1 MSEIR
6 ALLLTDVVDSTK
18 LAESIGDT
26 AMAQVWAAHDRIARD
41 LLQRHHGH
49 EIDKTDGMLM
59 LFETAADAVGFTTE
73 YHPALAAMS
82 VPLRARAG
90 IHVGPVLLRENSS
103 QDIAL
108 GAKPLE
114 VEGLAKPTAARVM
127 SLARGGQTLLTA
139 EAREQLGKTT
149 LKIESHGHWM
159 VKGVADPIE
168 IFEVGDA
175 VTRFVAPED
184 TEKVYRVVRA
194 AEWWMPLRDI
204 PHNLPNQT
212 TSFVG
217 RDGELAEVKALLEK
231 VRLVTLLGMGGLG
244 KTRLCLQ
251 AAAELIHRFHDG
263 VWFIDLSTL
272 REEALVVAEAV
283 QILGVKADP
292 GRTPLQSLCAHL
304 RSQRALLIL
313 DNCEHLV
320 KPAAEL
326 ALAML
331 RAAPHVRIIA
341 SSREALHVPGEQSF
355 PLRPLPLPGR
365 DASVTQLAA
374 SPAVQLFCD
383 RARQNK
389 PTFTLDAEQAPA
401 VAELVARLEGIP
413 LALELAAARVRSL
426 TVAEINSR
434 LKDRYK
440 ILTGGARVLQERQQT
455 LRALVDWSYDLLNPQ
470 ERALFARLGVFVGG
484 FDLAA
489 AEVICSAEPLSAEDI
504 LDVLASLVDKS
515 LVMLD
520 EHDGSGR
527 YRMLETIREYAHER
541 LQERGELEPN
551 ERRHCEHFF
560 ALAKQAR
567 DGMLGHEQGEWIQR
581 LEADLDNVRAA
592 MKASIAGHIDP
603 IIAVKLAVA
612 LQQFW
617 SLRGYSTEGRR
628 FLGTALELPAIQ
640 ESDLA
645 QAWALYVGAV
655 LAEAQS
661 DHAEALRMLEKCL
674 QLRRRLGN
682 PVDIAATLSTLS
694 LARLQGGDVTG
705 ATACEEEALGLFRQL
720 SDRSGEMIGLLHVGQ
735 IALYADHSD
744 WARTNLESALAIARD
759 LKQQEVEG
767 ESELLL
773 GEVAFESADIEK
785 SELWFK
791 RSLTVCREA
800 GDRRGE
806 ANALRSLGRCDLFN
820 GDLVTARSRLI
831 PALQAYKS
839 SEMWEELFSCLED
852 FARLRRAEG
861 EADAAVRLLAS
872 TAAARQRLA
881 LVHPPRAA
889 RAIQSLTEELRRALG
904 SDRFRAGWSEG
915 SAWDVE
921 EAVRV
926 ARTIESEARFPA

>member
-59 LFETAADAVGFTTE
+59 LFETADDAVGFTTE
-73 YHPALAAMS
+73 YHPALAAMT

-90 IHVGPVLLRENSS
+90 IHVGPVLLHENSS
-103 QDIAL
+103 QDVAL

-114 VEGLAKPTAARVM
+114 VDGLAKPTAARVM

-212 TSFVG
+212 TSFIG
-217 RDGELAEVKALLEK
+217 RDGELAEVKGLLEK

-244 KTRLCLQ
+244 KTRLCVQ
-251 AAAELIHRFHDG
+251 AAAELIHRFYDG

-283 QILGVKADP
+283 QILSVKPDP

-326 ALAML
+326 ALAVL

-389 PTFTLDAEQAPA
+389 PTFTLDVEQAPA

-426 TVAEINSR
+426 TVAEINNR

-455 LRALVDWSYDLLNPQ
+455 LRALVDWSYDLLSPQ
-470 ERALFARLGVFVGG
+470 EQALFARLGVFVGG

-515 LVMLD
+515 LVLLD

-527 YRMLETIREYAHER
+527 YRMLETIREYSHEK
-541 LQERGELEPN
+541 LQERGELEAN

-567 DGMLGHEQGEWIQR
+567 DGMLGREQGEWIQR

-592 MKASIAGHIDP
+592 MKASVAGHIDP
-603 IIAVKLAVA
+603 VIAVKLAVA

-628 FLGTALELPAIQ
+628 FLGTALELPVIQ

-682 PVDIAATLSTLS
+682 PVDIAATLLVAAGRLPVQSRRMPTAMSKFLTL
-694 LARLQGGDVTG
+694 
-705 ATACEEEALGLFRQL
+705 
-720 SDRSGEMIGLLHVGQ
+720 
-735 IALYADHSD
+735 
-744 WARTNLESALAIARD
+744 
-759 LKQQEVEG
+759 
-767 ESELLL
+767 
-773 GEVAFESADIEK
+773 VA
-785 SELWFK
+785 
-791 RSLTVCREA
+791 
-800 GDRRGE
+800 
-806 ANALRSLGRCDLFN
+806 
-820 GDLVTARSRLI
+820 
-831 PALQAYKS
+831 
-839 SEMWEELFSCLED
+839 
-852 FARLRRAEG
+852 
-861 EADAAVRLLAS
+861 
-872 TAAARQRLA
+872 
-881 LVHPPRAA
+881 
-889 RAIQSLTEELRRALG
+889 
-904 SDRFRAGWSEG
+904 
-915 SAWDVE
+915 AWDDCE
-921 EAVRV
+921 Q
-926 ARTIESEARFPA
+926 